1 MVSETQNATVGE
13 ANAKLANNGFR
24 FTPQRQHVYQVLL
37 ERRDHPTTEEV
48 FLRAKAAMPEIS
60 MATVYNCLDALVRCG
75 LVRQVNLDRAATRY
89 CPNMREHSHFYCEA
103 CGGIFDIEPGAGAP
117 SGRIELPRG
126 FKALHYELSV
136 RGFCQDC
143 FSRQTG

>member
-1 MVSETQNATVGE
+1 VVSDIQNATVGQ
-13 ANAKLANNGFR
+13 ANEKLAHNGFR
-24 FTPQRQHVYQVLL
+24 LTPQRQHVYQVLL
-37 ERRDHPTTEEV
+37 ERRDHPTAEEV
-48 FLRAKAAMPEIS
+48 FLRTKAAMPEIS

-89 CPNMREHSHFYCEA
+89 CPNMREHSHFYCEG
-103 CGGIFDIEPGAGAP
+103 CGGIFDVEPCAGGFP
-117 SGRIELPRG
+117 RPVELPRG
-126 FKALHYELSV
+126 FKALHYELSI